1 MHEKAAAPPESPNKM
16 NKKKTKLYQMLFV
29 KFVKSGKIILL
40 YIADYFLVDILI
52 VLGKL
57 KVLEI
62 KPALAPL
69 VKFSLVSKL
78 VSSYIPWNN
87 SLANPLSYLNFC
99 ILI

>member
-1 MHEKAAAPPESPNKM
+1 M

-62 KPALAPL
+62 KSALARL
-69 VKFSLVSKL
+69 
-78 VSSYIPWNN
+78 
-87 SLANPLSYLNFC
+87 
-99 ILI
+99 

>member
-1 MHEKAAAPPESPNKM
+1 M

-62 KPALAPL
+62 KPALARL
-69 VKFSLVSKL
+69 
-78 VSSYIPWNN
+78 
-87 SLANPLSYLNFC
+87 
-99 ILI
+99 

>member
-1 MHEKAAAPPESPNKM
+1 
-16 NKKKTKLYQMLFV
+16 MLFV

-57 KVLEI
+57 KN
-62 KPALAPL
+62 L
-69 VKFSLVSKL
+69 VDI
-78 VSSYIPWNN
+78 SSYILWNN

-99 ILI
+99 III